1 MKYTIIPVTP
11 FMQNCHVIWDE
22 NTLDAVVVD
31 PGGEAEKLISAIEN
45 LGLKLTKI
53 LLTHGHSDHIG
64 ASATLSKHFSVPIY
78 GPQKEDAFW
87 IENLAEQNAMFYIGE
102 CPDFT
107 PDYWLEEG
115 DKVTCGNITF
125 DVLHCPGHTP
135 GHIIFVNHADKL
147 ISMGDVLFK
156 GGVGRSDFPR
166 GNHQDL
172 ISSIKNKVLPLGDD
186 YQFIPGH
193 GPMSNLGFE
202 RKTNPFLQDELL
214 ICLVII

>member
-1 MKYTIIPVTP
+1 
-11 FMQNCHVIWDE
+11 MQNCHIIWDE
-22 NTLDAVVVD
+22 NTLEAVVVD
-31 PGGEAEKLISAIEN
+31 PGGEAEKLISAIESR
-45 LGLKLTKI
+45 GLKLTKI

-115 DKVTCGNITF
+115 DKVTCGAITF

-135 GHIIFVNHADKL
+135 GHIIFVNHQDKL

-172 ISSIKNKVLPLGDD
+172 IASIKNKVLPLGDD

-202 RKTNPFLQDELL
+202 RKTNPFLQDELP
-214 ICLVII
+214 VW

>member
-1 MKYTIIPVTP
+1 
-11 FMQNCHVIWDE
+11 MQNCQVIWDE

-156 GGVGRSDFPR
+156 GGVGRSDFAR

-202 RKTNPFLQDELL
+202 RKTNPFLQDEQP
-214 ICLVII
+214 VW

>member
-11 FMQNCHVIWDE
+11 FMQNCQVIWDE

-31 PGGEAEKLISAIEN
+31 PGGEAEKLISTIEN

-64 ASATLSKHFSVPIY
+64 ASAILSKHFSVPIY

-87 IENLAEQNAMFYIGE
+87 IENLAEQNCDVLHWRM
-102 CPDFT
+102 PDFT

-186 YQFIPGH
+186 FQFIPGH

-202 RKTNPFLQDELL
+202 RKTNPFLQDERP
-214 ICLVII
+214 VW

>member
-1 MKYTIIPVTP
+1 MKYIIIPVTP
-11 FMQNCHVIWDE
+11 FMQNCHIIWDE
-22 NTLDAVVVD
+22 NSKEAVIVD
-31 PGGEAEKLISAIEN
+31 PGGEAEKLIAAIEEQ
-45 LGLKLTKI
+45 GLNLTKI

-64 ASATLSKHFSVPIY
+64 ASAILAKHFSVPIY

-87 IENLAEQNAMFYIGE
+87 VESLAQQNAMFNIGD

-115 DKVTCGNITF
+115 QTISCGDIKF
-125 DVLHCPGHTP
+125 DILHCPGHTP
-135 GHIIFVNHADKL
+135 GHIIFVNHADKF

-166 GNHQDL
+166 GDHQAL
-172 ISSIKNKVLPLGDD
+172 ISSIKNKVLPLGDE

-193 GPMSNLGFE
+193 GPMSNVGHE
-202 RKTNPFLQDELL
+202 RKTNPFLQDEQP
-214 ICLVII
+214 IW

>member
-11 FMQNCHVIWDE
+11 FMQNCQVIWDE

-31 PGGEAEKLISAIEN
+31 PGGEAEKLISAIESR
-45 LGLKLTKI
+45 GLTLTKI

-115 DKVTCGNITF
+115 DKVTCGGISF

-135 GHIIFVNHADKL
+135 GHIIFVNHDDKL

-172 ISSIKNKVLPLGDD
+172 IASIKNKVLPLGDD

-202 RKTNPFLQDELL
+202 RKTNPFLQNE
-214 ICLVII
+214 

>member
-11 FMQNCHVIWDE
+11 FMQNCQVIWDE

-31 PGGEAEKLISAIEN
+31 PGGEAEKLISTIEN

-64 ASATLSKHFSVPIY
+64 ASAILSKHFSVPIY

-102 CPDFT
+102 CPDFK

-186 YQFIPGH
+186 FQFIPGH

-202 RKTNPFLQDELL
+202 RKTNPFLQDEQP
-214 ICLVII
+214 VW

>member
-11 FMQNCHVIWDE
+11 FMQNCQVIWDE

-31 PGGEAEKLISAIEN
+31 PGGEAEKLISTIEN

-64 ASATLSKHFSVPIY
+64 ASAILSKHFSVPIY

-166 GNHQDL
+166 GNYQDL

-186 YQFIPGH
+186 FQFIPGH

-202 RKTNPFLQDELL
+202 RKTNPFLQDEQP
-214 ICLVII
+214 VW

>member
-11 FMQNCHVIWDE
+11 FMQNCQVIWDE

-31 PGGEAEKLISAIEN
+31 PGGEAEKLISAIESR
-45 LGLKLTKI
+45 GLTLTKI

-115 DKVTCGNITF
+115 EKVTCGGISF

-135 GHIIFVNHADKL
+135 GHIIFVNHDDKL

-172 ISSIKNKVLPLGDD
+172 IASIKNKVLPLGDD

-202 RKTNPFLQDELL
+202 RKTNPFLQNE
-214 ICLVII
+214 

>member
-1 MKYTIIPVTP
+1 
-11 FMQNCHVIWDE
+11 MQNCQVIWDE

-64 ASATLSKHFSVPIY
+64 ASATLSKYFSVPIY

-202 RKTNPFLQDELL
+202 RKTNPFLQDELP
-214 ICLVII
+214 VW

>member
-11 FMQNCHVIWDE
+11 FMQNCQVIWDE

-31 PGGEAEKLISAIEN
+31 PGGEAEKLISTIEN

-64 ASATLSKHFSVPIY
+64 ASAILSKHFSVPIY

-186 YQFIPGH
+186 FQFIPGH

-202 RKTNPFLQDELL
+202 RKTNPFLQDEQP
-214 ICLVII
+214 VW

>member
-1 MKYTIIPVTP
+1 
-11 FMQNCHVIWDE
+11 MQNCQVIWDE

-202 RKTNPFLQDELL
+202 RKTNPFLQDELP
-214 ICLVII
+214 VW

>member
-11 FMQNCHVIWDE
+11 FMQNCQVIWDE
-22 NTLDAVVVD
+22 TSMNAVIVD
-31 PGGEAEKLISAIEN
+31 PGGEAEKLITAIESR
-45 LGLKLTKI
+45 GLTLTKI

-64 ASATLSKHFSVPIY
+64 ASAPLAKHFGVPIY

-87 IENLAEQNAMFYIGE
+87 IENLAEQNAMFYIGD

-107 PDYWLEEG
+107 PDHWLEEG
-115 DKVTCGNITF
+115 DSITCGNIQF

-135 GHIIFVNHADKL
+135 GHIVFVNHADKL

-172 ISSIKNKVLPLGDD
+172 IASIKNKLLPLGDD
-186 YQFIPGH
+186 YHFIPGH
-193 GPMSNLGFE
+193 GPMSTLGHE
-202 RKTNPFLQDELL
+202 RISNPFLQDELP
-214 ICLVII
+214 VW

>member
-1 MKYTIIPVTP
+1 
-11 FMQNCHVIWDE
+11 MQNCQVIWDE

-31 PGGEAEKLISAIEN
+31 PGGEAEKLISTIEN

-64 ASATLSKHFSVPIY
+64 ASAILSKHFSVPIY

-166 GNHQDL
+166 GNYQDL

-186 YQFIPGH
+186 FQFIPGH

-202 RKTNPFLQDELL
+202 RKTNPFLQDEQP
-214 ICLVII
+214 VW

>member
-1 MKYTIIPVTP
+1 MKYMIIPVTP
-11 FMQNCHVIWDE
+11 FQQNCQVIWDE
-22 NTLDAVVVD
+22 NTLEAVIVD
-31 PGGEAEKLISAIEN
+31 PGGEAEKLIAAIESR
-45 LGLKLTKI
+45 GLKLTKI

-64 ASATLSKHFSVPIY
+64 ASATISKHFSVPIY

-87 IENLAEQNAMFYIGE
+87 IENLAQQNAMFNIGD

-115 DKVTCGNITF
+115 QIVTCGGLSF

-135 GHIIFVNHADKL
+135 GHIIFVNHANKL

-166 GNHQDL
+166 GDHQAL

-186 YQFIPGH
+186 YHFIPGH
-193 GPMSNLGFE
+193 GPMSDLGHE
-202 RKTNPFLQDELL
+202 RKTNPFLQDEQP
-214 ICLVII
+214 VW

>member
-1 MKYTIIPVTP
+1 MKYMIIPVTP
-11 FMQNCHVIWDE
+11 FMQNCHIIWDE
-22 NTLDAVVVD
+22 NTLEAVIVD
-31 PGGEAEKLISAIEN
+31 PGGEAEKLIAAIESRD
-45 LGLKLTKI
+45 LKLTKI

-64 ASATLSKHFSVPIY
+64 ASATISKHFSVPIY

-87 IENLAEQNAMFYIGE
+87 IENLAQQNAMFNIGD

-115 DKVTCGNITF
+115 QTVTCGGLSF

-166 GNHQDL
+166 GDHQAL
-172 ISSIKNKVLPLGDD
+172 ISSIKNKVLLLGDE

-193 GPMSNLGFE
+193 GPMSDLGYE
-202 RKTNPFLQDELL
+202 RKTNPFLQDEQP
-214 ICLVII
+214 VW

>member
-64 ASATLSKHFSVPIY
+64 ASAILSKHFSVPIY

-115 DKVTCGNITF
+115 DKVTCGNMAF

-135 GHIIFVNHADKL
+135 GHIIFVNHTDKL

-186 YQFIPGH
+186 FQFIPGH

-202 RKTNPFLQDELL
+202 RKTNPFLQDEQP
-214 ICLVII
+214 VW

>member
-1 MKYTIIPVTP
+1 MKYIIIPVTP
-11 FMQNCHVIWDE
+11 FMQNCQVIWDE
-22 NTLDAVVVD
+22 NSMEAVVVD
-31 PGGEAEKLISAIEN
+31 PGGEAEKIISAIESR
-45 LGLKLTKI
+45 GLKLTKI

-64 ASATLSKHFSVPIY
+64 ASAILSKHFSVPIY
-78 GPQKEDAFW
+78 GPDKEDAFW
-87 IENLAEQNAMFYIGE
+87 IENLSEQNAMFYIGE

-115 DKVTCGNITF
+115 DTVTCGAISF

-135 GHIIFVNHADKL
+135 GHIIFVNRADKL

-172 ISSIKNKVLPLGDD
+172 IASIKNKVLPLGDD

-193 GPMSNLGFE
+193 GSMSNLGHE
-202 RKTNPFLQDELL
+202 RKTNPFLQDEQP
-214 ICLVII
+214 VW

>member
-64 ASATLSKHFSVPIY
+64 ASAILSKHFSVPIY

-102 CPDFT
+102 CPDFM

-115 DKVTCGNITF
+115 DKVTCGNMTF

-135 GHIIFVNHADKL
+135 GHIIFVNHTDKL

-186 YQFIPGH
+186 FQFIPGH

-202 RKTNPFLQDELL
+202 RKTNPFLQDEQP
-214 ICLVII
+214 VW

>member
-1 MKYTIIPVTP
+1 
-11 FMQNCHVIWDE
+11 MQNCQVIWDE

-31 PGGEAEKLISAIEN
+31 PGGEAEKLISAIESR
-45 LGLKLTKI
+45 GLTLTKI

-64 ASATLSKHFSVPIY
+64 ASATLAKHFSVPIY

-87 IENLAEQNAMFYIGE
+87 IENLAEQNAMFYIGD

-107 PDYWLEEG
+107 PDYWLDEG
-115 DKVTCGNITF
+115 DKVTCGGIIF

-135 GHIIFVNHADKL
+135 GHIIFVNHDDKL

-166 GNHQDL
+166 GNHQEL
-172 ISSIKNKVLPLGDD
+172 IASIKNKVLPLGDD

-202 RKTNPFLQDELL
+202 RKTNPFLQND
-214 ICLVII
+214 

>member
-1 MKYTIIPVTP
+1 
-11 FMQNCHVIWDE
+11 MQNCQVIWDE
-22 NTLDAVVVD
+22 NSMEAVIVD
-31 PGGEAEKLISAIEN
+31 PGGEAKKLIAAIEER
-45 LGLKLTKI
+45 GLKLSKI
-53 LLTHGHSDHIG
+53 LLTHGHADHIG
-64 ASATLSKHFSVPIY
+64 ATAAIAKHFSVPIY

-87 IENLAEQNAMFYIGE
+87 IEALAQQNAMFNIEG

-115 DKVTCGNITF
+115 QTVSCGPITF

-166 GNHQDL
+166 GDHQAL
-172 ISSIKNKVLPLGDD
+172 IASIKNKVLPLGDE

-193 GPMSNLGFE
+193 GPMSNLGHE
-202 RKTNPFLQDELL
+202 RQTNPFLQDDLP
-214 ICLVII
+214 VW

>member
-31 PGGEAEKLISAIEN
+31 PGGEAEKLISTIEN

-64 ASATLSKHFSVPIY
+64 ASAILSKHFSVPIY

-186 YQFIPGH
+186 FQFIPGH

-202 RKTNPFLQDELL
+202 RKTNPFLQDERP
-214 ICLVII
+214 VW

>member
-64 ASATLSKHFSVPIY
+64 ASAILSKHFSVPIY

-115 DKVTCGNITF
+115 DKVTCGNMAF

-186 YQFIPGH
+186 FQFIPGH

-202 RKTNPFLQDELL
+202 RKTNPFLQDEQP
-214 ICLVII
+214 VW

>member
-1 MKYTIIPVTP
+1 
-11 FMQNCHVIWDE
+11 MQNCQVIWDE

-202 RKTNPFLQDELL
+202 RKTNPFLQDEQP
-214 ICLVII
+214 VW

>member
-1 MKYTIIPVTP
+1 
-11 FMQNCHVIWDE
+11 MQNCQVIWDE

-31 PGGEAEKLISAIEN
+31 PGGEAEKLISAIESR
-45 LGLKLTKI
+45 GLTLTKI

-115 DKVTCGNITF
+115 DKVTCGGISF

-135 GHIIFVNHADKL
+135 GHIIFVNHDDKL

-172 ISSIKNKVLPLGDD
+172 IASIKNKVLPLGDD

-202 RKTNPFLQDELL
+202 RKTNPFLQDE
-214 ICLVII
+214 

>member
-11 FMQNCHVIWDE
+11 FMQNCQVIWDE

-31 PGGEAEKLISAIEN
+31 PGGEAEKLISTIEN

-64 ASATLSKHFSVPIY
+64 ASAILSKHFSVPIY

-156 GGVGRSDFPR
+156 GGAGRSDFPR

-186 YQFIPGH
+186 FQFIPGH

-202 RKTNPFLQDELL
+202 RKTNPFLQDEQP
-214 ICLVII
+214 VW

>member
-11 FMQNCHVIWDE
+11 FMQNCQVIWDE

-31 PGGEAEKLISAIEN
+31 PGGEAEKLISAIESR
-45 LGLKLTKI
+45 GLTLTKI

-115 DKVTCGNITF
+115 DKVTCGGISF

-135 GHIIFVNHADKL
+135 GHIIFVNHDDKL

-172 ISSIKNKVLPLGDD
+172 IASIKNKVLPLGDD

-202 RKTNPFLQDELL
+202 RKTNPFLQDE
-214 ICLVII
+214 

>member
-1 MKYTIIPVTP
+1 
-11 FMQNCHVIWDE
+11 MQNCQVIWDE

-31 PGGEAEKLISAIEN
+31 PGGEAEKLISAIESR
-45 LGLKLTKI
+45 GLTLTKI

-64 ASATLSKHFSVPIY
+64 ASATLAKHFSVPIY

-87 IENLAEQNAMFYIGE
+87 IENLAEQNAMFYIGD

-115 DKVTCGNITF
+115 DKVTCGGISF

-135 GHIIFVNHADKL
+135 GHIIFVNHDDKL

-166 GNHQDL
+166 GNHQEL
-172 ISSIKNKVLPLGDD
+172 IASIKNKVLPLGDD

-202 RKTNPFLQDELL
+202 RKTNPFLQND
-214 ICLVII
+214 